1 MILKLRDPDV
11 LMVEISR
18 SVKDTYLES
27 KAKPEVFLSTS
38 ESLCDLTAVM
48 EDLIGSTKLH
58 LNQSIPLG

>member
-1 MILKLRDPDV
+1 
-11 LMVEISR
+11 MVEISR